1 MTGAPVKVFNHA
13 SLSVDKLWNLLDKFD
28 QMNYVMCT
36 IVGNDSDHQNG
47 RGIESLHAYSV
58 ISCHSD
64 HEVRLLKI
72 RNPWGY
78 GEWTG

>member
-1 MTGAPVKVFNHA
+1 MKV
-13 SLSVDKLWNLLDKFD
+13 DTLWNLLDKFD

-36 IVGNDSDHQNG
+36 IVGNEAGIG
-47 RGIESLHAYSV
+47 RGLKSLHAYSI

-64 HEVRLLKI
+64 NEVRLLKI

-78 GEWTG
+78 GEWNGKWSDGDLTSWSEE